1 MFSKYLKSLSI
12 LKKFLFI
19 NFIIFTIIGLFT
31 IIYLNNIQPNLIKKK
46 SINHT
51 NIINNTID
59 NLLRLEIKFV
69 TEDIRKFLFSTRF
82 IFQNLDR
89 VIFFDNNLNLVG
101 DTDTLDLDPR
111 AFSTRLND
119 IEFESLNEQ
128 KINKEN
134 KDKSNNNI
142 EKKFLSFEL
151 ILKKYVS
158 SDEYGAPFTFAQENF
173 NQFKLTT
180 IKNVTK
186 EDLNIG
192 YILITENAN
201 DIKVAIDERKAF
213 VIRTAISVGFV
224 ILIFSF
230 VLSRYFIKPIQN
242 LVSYTK
248 NIKEKSHE
256 KLSIDNLKNRND
268 ELGLLSNSLEDMTTE
283 LQKRV
288 AHAENF
294 STDLVH
300 EIRNPLASLK
310 SASEILKDTNS
321 LDQRLKLLNIL
332 SHDVLRIERLI
343 TDYSQMLKDEVAL
356 SNEKIEKINIEKL
369 KVRNDELGLLSNS
382 LDDMTLELK
391 KRIFNAEN
399 FSTDLVHEIRNP
411 LASLKSASEILH
423 DSKDADQRL
432 KLVNILS
439 HDVQRIERLITDYS
453 QMLKD
458 EVALSNEKIE
468 KINVEP
474 IIESVVDD
482 FNSIYNVKKGINIK
496 YKNDGK
502 KEYLINGIEN
512 RIEQII
518 ANLLDNSISFTKK
531 GGEILVDVSL
541 STDNKII
548 IKIID
553 EGQGFKEKDTSKI
566 FNRFYSNRPD
576 KFGEHSGLG
585 LNIVKN
591 LVDLHDG
598 KIVASNRLDGD
609 GAIMEIS
616 FPTS

>member
-59 NLLRLEIKFV
+59 NLLRLEVKFV

-119 IEFESLNEQ
+119 IEFESLNEK

-134 KDKSNNNI
+134 KDKSKNVD
-142 EKKFLSFEL
+142 EKKFISFEL

-158 SDEYGAPFTFAQENF
+158 SDEYGDPFTFAKENF

-321 LDQRLKLLNIL
+321 SDQRLKLLNIL
-332 SHDVLRIERLI
+332 SHDVL
-343 TDYSQMLKDEVAL
+343 
-356 SNEKIEKINIEKL
+356 
-369 KVRNDELGLLSNS
+369 
-382 LDDMTLELK
+382 
-391 KRIFNAEN
+391 
-399 FSTDLVHEIRNP
+399 
-411 LASLKSASEILH
+411 
-423 DSKDADQRL
+423 
-432 KLVNILS
+432 
-439 HDVQRIERLITDYS
+439 RIERLITDYS

-531 GGEILVDVSL
+531 GGEILVDVSI
-541 STDNKII
+541 STDNKIT

-566 FNRFYSNRPD
+566 FKRFYSNRPD

>member
-31 IIYLNNIQPNLIKKK
+31 IIYLHNIQPNLIKKK
-46 SINHT
+46 SINHI

-59 NLLRLEIKFV
+59 NLLRLEVKFV

-89 VIFFDNNLNLVG
+89 VIFFDNELNLIG

-119 IEFESLNEQ
+119 IEFESLNEK

-134 KDKSNNNI
+134 KNIKKNND

-151 ILKKYVS
+151 ILKKYIS
-158 SDEYGAPFTFAQENF
+158 SDEYGTPFTFVQENF

-192 YILITENAN
+192 YVLITENAN

-213 VIRTAISVGFV
+213 VIRTVISVGFV

-248 NIKEKSHE
+248 IIKEKSHE
-256 KLSIDNLKNRND
+256 KFSIDNLKNRND

-321 LDQRLKLLNIL
+321 SDQRLKLLNIL

-356 SNEKIEKINIEKL
+356 SNEKIKKINIE
-369 KVRNDELGLLSNS
+369 
-382 LDDMTLELK
+382 
-391 KRIFNAEN
+391 
-399 FSTDLVHEIRNP
+399 
-411 LASLKSASEILH
+411 
-423 DSKDADQRL
+423 
-432 KLVNILS
+432 
-439 HDVQRIERLITDYS
+439 
-453 QMLKD
+453 
-458 EVALSNEKIE
+458 
-468 KINVEP
+468 P
-474 IIESVVDD
+474 IIQSVVDD

-496 YKNDGK
+496 FKNDGK

-531 GGEILVDVSL
+531 GGEILVDVSI
-541 STDNKII
+541 STDNKITV
-548 IKIID
+548 KIID